1 MHNNGNQ
8 QRHHRI
14 KDDPG
19 AGLHQHSANR
29 IHNDEV
35 AQPLGIDTVA
45 PTHKPHKR
53 QQYAEQMHAD
63 IAGLR
68 EQELRATTAPHRA
81 FIDVLP
87 VHEVRE
93 IVGQRL
99 DMQMD
104 G

>member
-1 MHNNGNQ
+1 
-8 QRHHRI
+8 
-14 KDDPG
+14 
-19 AGLHQHSANR
+19 
-29 IHNDEV
+29 
-35 AQPLGIDTVA
+35 
-45 PTHKPHKR
+45 
-53 QQYAEQMHAD
+53 MHAD

-68 EQELRATTAPHRA
+68 EQELQVATASHRA

-99 DMQMD
+99 DIQMD

>member
-1 MHNNGNQ
+1 
-8 QRHHRI
+8 
-14 KDDPG
+14 
-19 AGLHQHSANR
+19 
-29 IHNDEV
+29 
-35 AQPLGIDTVA
+35 
-45 PTHKPHKR
+45 
-53 QQYAEQMHAD
+53 MHAD

-68 EQELRATTAPHRA
+68 EQKLRATTAPHRA

>member
-1 MHNNGNQ
+1 
-8 QRHHRI
+8 
-14 KDDPG
+14 
-19 AGLHQHSANR
+19 
-29 IHNDEV
+29 
-35 AQPLGIDTVA
+35 
-45 PTHKPHKR
+45 
-53 QQYAEQMHAD
+53 MHAD

-99 DMQMD
+99 DTQMD

>member
-1 MHNNGNQ
+1 MPAC
-8 QRHHRI
+8 I
-14 KDDPG
+14 STEPIC
-19 AGLHQHSANR
+19 

>member
-1 MHNNGNQ
+1 
-8 QRHHRI
+8 
-14 KDDPG
+14 
-19 AGLHQHSANR
+19 
-29 IHNDEV
+29 
-35 AQPLGIDTVA
+35 
-45 PTHKPHKR
+45 
-53 QQYAEQMHAD
+53 MHAD

-68 EQELRATTAPHRA
+68 EQELRATTAPRRT
-81 FIDVLP
+81 IGDVLP

>member
-1 MHNNGNQ
+1 MHDDGNQ
-8 QRHHRI
+8 QCHYRI
-14 KDDPG
+14 ENDAG
-19 AGLHQHSANR
+19 AGLHEHGANR

-99 DMQMD
+99 DMQTD

>member
-1 MHNNGNQ
+1 MPACIITEPIAYTTM
-8 QRHHRI
+8 RLR
-14 KDDPG
+14 
-19 AGLHQHSANR
+19 NR
-29 IHNDEV
+29 L
-35 AQPLGIDTVA
+35 AIDTVA

-63 IAGLR
+63 IAGLG
-68 EQELRATTAPHRA
+68 EQELRATTTPHRA

-93 IVGQRL
+93 IAGQRL